1 MFLIPS
7 GDRLRSLTGGRRLA
21 VAILAGAAS
30 VLALPPL
37 FVLPVLLVTFPVW
50 LMLLDGADRGRTAFG
65 IGWGFGFGYFSAG
78 LYWIAHALLLDA
90 ARFGWMVP
98 FAIGGLSAVLAV
110 YTGLTGLTVHAL
122 RLRGLARLLGLA
134 GAWTLLEVLRGLLL
148 TGFPWNPL
156 GSVWAAV
163 PPVLQAASVIGVF
176 GLSLLT
182 VLVAGSPLHGRRGMM
197 VAAAGLGLVA
207 LLGWIRVPSG
217 PAPVV
222 DGVRLRLV
230 QPNIPQTMKWDAA
243 AREDNLRRYLSL
255 SQLPALDRPPTHI
268 LWGETAVP
276 YALDGQNDAVLRQV
290 MAGPLAVHQPGNPQ
304 AGLLVGAIRATPIGQ
319 EPFQIWNAMV
329 ALDPAGVVTGSYDKA
344 HLVPF
349 GEYVPYKSVLPLA
362 KVTVGATDYSAGPGP
377 VTLTLPGLPPVG
389 PLICYEVIFPGA
401 VADPLRRPHWLL
413 NPTND
418 GWYGYSTGPFQH
430 FETAVLRAV
439 EEGLPVVR
447 VANTGIS
454 AVIDAYGRPTAR
466 IGLEVAGYV
475 DADLP
480 RALPPTLFSRVG
492 VWGSVALAFLS
503 LVVAVLI
510 RRRCVRTDAG

>member
-1 MFLIPS
+1 MSLIPFA
-7 GDRLRSLTGGRRLA
+7 DRLRSLTGGRRLA
-21 VAILAGAAS
+21 VAIGAGAAS

-37 FVLPVLLVTFPVW
+37 FVLPVLLLTIPLW
-50 LMLLDGADRGRTAFG
+50 LTLLDGAERRRSAFW
-65 IGWGFGFGYFSAG
+65 ISWGFGFGYFAAG
-78 LYWIAHALLLDA
+78 LYWIAHALLMDA

-110 YTGLTGLTVHAL
+110 YIGLTGLSVHVL
-122 RLRGLARLLGLA
+122 RLRGAARVFAVA
-134 GAWTLLEVLRGLLL
+134 GAWTLMEILRGILL

-163 PPVLQAASVIGVF
+163 PPVLQLASLTGVF

-182 VLVAGSPLHGRRGMM
+182 VLVAASPVCGRKGVA
-197 VAAAGLGLVA
+197 VAAAGLSAVA
-207 LLGWIRVPSG
+207 LLGWLRLPSG
-217 PAPVV
+217 PSPVV

-230 QPNIPQTMKWDAA
+230 QPNIPQTLKWDAS
-243 AREDNLRRYLSL
+243 AREDNLRQYLAL

-276 YALDGQNDAVLRQV
+276 YALDGQNDGMLRQII
-290 MAGPLAVHQPGNPQ
+290 AAPLAVHQPGNPQ
-304 AGLLVGAIRATPIGQ
+304 AGVIVGAIRATPAGQ
-319 EPFQIWNAMV
+319 EPFRIWNSMV
-329 ALDPAGVVTGSYDKA
+329 ALDPSGTVTGTYDKA

-349 GEYVPYKSVLPLA
+349 GEYVPYKSVLPLP

-377 VTLTLPGLPPVG
+377 ATVSLPGLPPVG

-401 VADPLRRPHWLL
+401 VADPVNRPQWLL

-430 FETAVLRAV
+430 LDTAVLRAV

-447 VANTGIS
+447 VANTGVS
-454 AVIDAYGRPTAR
+454 AVIDAYGRTTAR
-466 IGLEVAGYV
+466 IGLEVAGYT

-480 RALPPTLFSRVG
+480 QAVAPTLFSRIG
-492 VWGSVALAFLS
+492 VWSSVALGFLS
-503 LVVAVLI
+503 LLVGLLLQ
-510 RRRCVRTDAG
+510 RKCVRPDAG